1 MKAQIFDIKK
11 YAIHD
16 GPGIRQTIF
25 FKGCPLTCWWCHN
38 PESQSVN
45 IEIFTV
51 NEIFDNK
58 TISTEKVLGKSVLI
72 DELFKEI
79 TKEIIFFNESGGG
92 VTFSGGE
99 PLMQAKFLLEILKI
113 CQKNNINT
121 CIDTSG
127 FANQKIFESILPF
140 TNLFLYD
147 LKLINNTKHK
157 KYTGVSNQIILSN
170 LKYLNQKKANVIIR
184 IPIIPTI
191 NDLPEDINDFINF
204 INNLEN
210 INDVELLAYHSIASN
225 KYKRYGKQNKMLN
238 IKEPTKENMKNI
250 QKLFIKF
257 GINCKIAE
265 F

>member
-38 PESQSVN
+38 PESQTIN
-45 IEIFTV
+45 TETFTV

-58 TISTEKVLGKSVLI
+58 TISIEKVLGKSVSI

-79 TKEIIFFNESGGG
+79 TKETIFFNESGGG

-99 PLMQAKFLLEILKI
+99 PLMQANFLFEILKK
-113 CQKNNINT
+113 CKHNNINT

-127 FANQKIFESILPF
+127 FASQKIFESIIPL
-140 TNLFLYD
+140 TDLFLYD
-147 LKLINNTKHK
+147 LKFLNNTKHK
-157 KYTGVSNQIILSN
+157 KYTGVSNEIILSN
-170 LKYLNQKKANVIIR
+170 LKYLDSKQENVIIR

-204 INNLEN
+204 IIGLEN

-225 KYKRYGKQNKMLN
+225 KYKKYGKQNKMLN
-238 IKEPTKENMKNI
+238 IKEPTKEKMKNI
-250 QKLFIKF
+250 QKSFIKF